1 MPEVASMKKARGFTL
16 IELLVVMAIISIIA
30 AVAVPGLMRA
40 KMSGNETAALADL
53 RQITVAETM
62 YSVGCGAGGYAV
74 SLSTLAVPAPGT
86 TEPYLERPL
95 ATGGAPIKA
104 GYSFGLAPGRG
115 ALVAGPDCN
124 GTPTQTAYYAKAIPL
139 SLVTTGSR
147 SFATNT
153 AATIWQNS
161 TATPP
166 AEPFSA
172 PDVPIGG

>member
-1 MPEVASMKKARGFTL
+1 MNRERGFTL

-62 YSVGCGAGGYAV
+62 YSVGCGNGAYAV
-74 SLSTLAVPAPGT
+74 LLSTLAVPAPGT

-95 ATGGAPIKA
+95 ASGGAPIKA
-104 GYSFGLAPGRG
+104 GYSFTLAAGRG
-115 ALVAGPDCN
+115 AITAGADCN
-124 GTPTQTAYYAKAIPL
+124 GTPTQTSYYATAVPL

-153 AATIWQNS
+153 AATIWQNT
-161 TATPP
+161 TAAAPT
-166 AEPFSA
+166 EPFGA
-172 PDVPIGG
+172 PAVPIGG